1 MVVKNSLKILIFL
14 VILKNKIEAKE
25 FLSSLKKAFYLDD
38 TKSSN
43 YVHNKNNNIE
53 LRLSNHCAD
62 SMNSKEYNKSTSIV
76 IKLIRGKNAPRFR
89 KSPESD
95 LIEFAYYPE
104 NLTLESEQK
113 IIKRLKDWVKKC
125 FLNLLLVMI
134 LTQF

>member
-1 MVVKNSLKILIFL
+1 
-14 VILKNKIEAKE
+14 
-25 FLSSLKKAFYLDD
+25 
-38 TKSSN
+38 
-43 YVHNKNNNIE
+43 
-53 LRLSNHCAD
+53 
-62 SMNSKEYNKSTSIV
+62 MNSKEYNKSTSIV

-104 NLTLESEQK
+104 NLTLESEKK
-113 IIKRLKDWVKKC
+113 IIKGLKDWVKKW